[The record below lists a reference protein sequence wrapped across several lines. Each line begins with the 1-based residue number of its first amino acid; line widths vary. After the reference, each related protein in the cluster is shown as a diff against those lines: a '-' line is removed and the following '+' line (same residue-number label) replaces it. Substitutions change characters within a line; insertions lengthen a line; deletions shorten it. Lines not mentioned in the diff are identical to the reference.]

1 MGRILVPQATPTAQ
15 NKTNQTLK
23 TSIMMWGAH
32 NKCSRMGGRQSQ
44 AAAEAVV
51 FPLAMMVSGS
61 DDNVCSSRKLF
72 LALDEAE

>member
-1 MGRILVPQATPTAQ
+1 
-15 NKTNQTLK
+15 
-23 TSIMMWGAH
+23 MMWGAH